1 MYIYIYG
8 YMVYIYISF
17 SAMNLFHTFP
27 SLRGYVTCG
36 PLPVKPWNSAPD
48 FEALKRP
55 RTSGNTFRVA
65 VDIIN
70 YLVVI

>member
-1 MYIYIYG
+1 
-8 YMVYIYISF
+8 
-17 SAMNLFHTFP
+17 MNLFHTFP